1 MGILIQAKS
10 SEMQL
15 SSIISNRVNESLRL
29 YNGLESDHLYI
40 ANLQQLGKKLLE
52 LTHSGGKALLFGNGG
67 SHCQS
72 SHLATEL
79 LIRYKSG
86 SKRPALPA
94 ICISSD
100 SGIITAASNDF
111 SFSEIFSRQVEVLT
125 KPNDIIIGFSTS
137 GQSENF
143 VHGIYKASMIVGK
156 ENVFSII
163 GSRSSKILDDNSIVI
178 SNPLATTTALCQE
191 FHLFTLHCACELL
204 EFSFN
209 HD

>member
-1 MGILIQAKS
+1 
-10 SEMQL
+10 MQL
-15 SSIISNRVNESLRL
+15 SSIIIKRMNESILL
-29 YNGLESDHLYI
+29 YNSLGCDHAYI
-40 ANLQQLGKKLLE
+40 DNIQKLCNKLLE
-52 LTHSGGKALLFGNGG
+52 LPYSGGKVILFGNGG

-79 LIRYKSG
+79 LIRYKAG

-100 SGIITAASNDF
+100 SGIITAASNDY
-111 SFSEIFSRQVEVLT
+111 SFCEVFSRQIDALT
-125 KPNDIIIGFSTS
+125 TSNDIIIGFSTS

-143 VHGIYKASMIVGK
+143 INGIHKASMKAGK

-163 GSRSSKILDDNSIVI
+163 GSRSSEILEDNSIVI
-178 SNPLATTTALCQE
+178 SNQLATTTALCQE

-204 EFSFN
+204 EYSFN